1 MFLNIFILLN
11 GFGVVSLLVYFGFL
25 SSFFSKVSE
34 EEENGKNDVVS
45 KKEEEPY
52 ERKYM
57 TKYKEAPNY
66 FEFTKEEKVLQKRK
80 EEEWKEEYQ
89 EKYKVTRKEI
99 IVLTREL
106 IKMKKESIEEAK
118 ESGEEEIDTE
128 DMKELQEKIDELTK
142 EILLEKDEIQIHAE
156 NYAKQEIIE
165 KRVEKLKKNILIEK
179 TPLGN
184 VIMFYDKNKES
195 FSYYSDNTLPYR
207 FLETVARK
215 YVVTFGC
222 KNIYVDMEE
231 VLKEAEKKRDE
242 KKEKEEEEKKRRL
255 KTNEPEK
262 KSVFAKFKNYNKEG
276 LKTAGIVKKN
286 QTVVATANGN
296 QDVLLKDNANRYTL
310 EGRFLDY
317 NILQKVDRKINDKRL
332 ALSFS
337 DFKKLQHSL

>member
-1 MFLNIFILLN
+1 
-11 GFGVVSLLVYFGFL
+11 
-25 SSFFSKVSE
+25 
-34 EEENGKNDVVS
+34 
-45 KKEEEPY
+45 
-52 ERKYM
+52 
-57 TKYKEAPNY
+57 
-66 FEFTKEEKVLQKRK
+66 
-80 EEEWKEEYQ
+80 
-89 EKYKVTRKEI
+89 
-99 IVLTREL
+99 LTREL
-106 IKMKKESIEEAK
+106 IKKKKEAREEEEEA
-118 ESGEEEIDTE
+118 GEEEIETD
-128 DMKELQEKIDELTK
+128 DIKELQDRIDELTK
-142 EILLEKDEIQIHAE
+142 EILLEKEEIQFHAE

-165 KRVEKLKKNILIEK
+165 KRKEKLKNSILIEK

-195 FSYYSDNTLPYR
+195 FSYYSDNTIPYR

-255 KTNEPEK
+255 KTNEQEK

-276 LKTAGIVKKN
+276 LKTAGIAKKN
-286 QTVVATANGN
+286 QVVVAAKGN
-296 QDVLLKDNANRYTL
+296 QDVLLKENANRYTL

-317 NILQKVDRKINDKRL
+317 SILQKVDRKINDKRL
-332 ALSFS
+332 ALSFR